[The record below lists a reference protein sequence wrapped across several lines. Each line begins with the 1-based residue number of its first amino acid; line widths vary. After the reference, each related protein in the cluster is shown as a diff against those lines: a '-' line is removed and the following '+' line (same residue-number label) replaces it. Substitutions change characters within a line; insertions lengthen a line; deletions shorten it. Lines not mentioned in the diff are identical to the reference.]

1 MTPRPTAS
9 PPLIKVTFLLCLILA
24 TSLLTSWRLLLAVTA
39 VGLFLVRRAGIPPGT
54 LARRLLWL
62 AYLSAGLLLTLTLL
76 VPGSP
81 LLKAY
86 DRSERIYRAMLS
98 RGYSIRQAPAAA
110 RGLSGR
116 ERWAVAGAV
125 AAAAALVLLDRRLRG
140 GG

>member
-1 MTPRPTAS
+1 
-9 PPLIKVTFLLCLILA
+9 
-24 TSLLTSWRLLLAVTA
+24 
-39 VGLFLVRRAGIPPGT
+39 
-54 LARRLLWL
+54 
-62 AYLSAGLLLTLTLL
+62 
-76 VPGSP
+76 